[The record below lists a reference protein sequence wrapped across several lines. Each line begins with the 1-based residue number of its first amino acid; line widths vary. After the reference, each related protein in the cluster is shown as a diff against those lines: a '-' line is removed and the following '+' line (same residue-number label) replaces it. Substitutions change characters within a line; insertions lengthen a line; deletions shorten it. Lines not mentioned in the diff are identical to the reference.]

1 MKVLIIEDSRLAR
14 LELKELLQA
23 YPQLELVG
31 EAADVP
37 TALKLVAAKQP
48 DLLLLDIDLGGATA
62 FDLLAELVF
71 VPKII
76 FTTAFA
82 EHALQAF
89 NYPTVDYLLK
99 PVTAE
104 RLAQALAKLP
114 LPSLANAAQATTT
127 QTSTDQGPADQNPGD
142 QNPGDQNPADQN
154 PGEESSAS
162 NPPERLL
169 QADSNFFVKDGED
182 CYFLKI
188 NDVRWFEAV
197 GNYSKVHLKSAA
209 PMVYRTLASIEQR
222 LAPGLF
228 FRANRQQLVNLTA
241 VVSIEPSVSGGLTLR
256 LQCGTEVEVSRRQSA
271 ELRQQ
276 LSL

>member
-37 TALKLVAAKQP
+37 TALKLVAVKQP

-99 PVTAE
+99 PVTEE
-104 RLAQALAKLP
+104 RLALALAKLP

-127 QTSTDQGPADQNPGD
+127 QTSTDQG
-142 QNPGDQNPADQN
+142 PADQN

-188 NDVRWFEAV
+188 SDVRWFEAI

>member
-1 MKVLIIEDSRLAR
+1 MIKVLIIEDSRLAR
-14 LELKELLQA
+14 LELTSLLQHW
-23 YPQLELVG
+23 PQLQLMG

-37 TALKLVAAKQP
+37 TALSMIASAKP
-48 DLLLLDIDLGGATA
+48 DLLLLDIDLAGATA

-71 VPKII
+71 IPKII
-76 FTTAFA
+76 FTTAYA

-99 PVTAE
+99 PITAE

-114 LPSLANAAQATTT
+114 LPAASDN
-127 QTSTDQGPADQNPGD
+127 QTPELPAV
-142 QNPGDQNPADQN
+142 A
-154 PGEESSAS
+154 
-162 NPPERLL
+162 ERLL
-169 QADSNFFVKDGED
+169 QADSNFFVKDGER

-188 NDVRWFEAV
+188 SDVRWFEAV
-197 GNYSKVHLKSAA
+197 GNYSKVHLASAA
-209 PMVYRTLASIEQR
+209 PLVYRTLASIEQR

-241 VVSIEPSVSGGLTLR
+241 VVAVEPAISGGLLLR
-256 LQCGTEVEVSRRQSA
+256 LQDGTEVEVSRRQST

>member
-23 YPQLELVG
+23 YPQLQLVG

-89 NYPTVDYLLK
+89 NYPTVGLPTQASNRRALSTGIGQVAAAVAGKCCASYHHANLNRPRSSRPK
-99 PVTAE
+99 PRATKTQVRE
-104 RLAQALAKLP
+104 
-114 LPSLANAAQATTT
+114 AAQAIH
-127 QTSTDQGPADQNPGD
+127 Q
-142 QNPGDQNPADQN
+142 
-154 PGEESSAS
+154 SA
-162 NPPERLL
+162 
-169 QADSNFFVKDGED
+169 
-182 CYFLKI
+182 
-188 NDVRWFEAV
+188 
-197 GNYSKVHLKSAA
+197 YSKPIAIFSSKTVKIVTS
-209 PMVYRTLASIEQR
+209 
-222 LAPGLF
+222 
-228 FRANRQQLVNLTA
+228 
-241 VVSIEPSVSGGLTLR
+241 
-256 LQCGTEVEVSRRQSA
+256 
-271 ELRQQ
+271 
-276 LSL
+276 

>member
-23 YPQLELVG
+23 YPQLQLVG

-104 RLAQALAKLP
+104 RLALALAKLP
-114 LPSLANAAQATTT
+114 LPSLANAAQATTM
-127 QTSTDQGPADQNPGD
+127 QTSTDQGPADQNPG
-142 QNPGDQNPADQN
+142 DQN

-169 QADSNFFVKDGED
+169 QADSNFFIKDGED

-188 NDVRWFEAV
+188 SDVRWFEAI

-222 LAPGLF
+222 LVPGLF

>member
-104 RLAQALAKLP
+104 RLALALAKLP
-114 LPSLANAAQATTT
+114 LPSLANAAQATTM
-127 QTSTDQGPADQNPGD
+127 QTSTDQATADQNPGD
-142 QNPGDQNPADQN
+142 QNS
-154 PGEESSAS
+154 GEESSAS

-188 NDVRWFEAV
+188 SDVRWFEAI

>member
-104 RLAQALAKLP
+104 RLALALAKLP
-114 LPSLANAAQATTT
+114 LPSLANAAQATTI
-127 QTSTDQGPADQNPGD
+127 QTSTDQATADQNPG
-142 QNPGDQNPADQN
+142 DQN

-188 NDVRWFEAV
+188 SDVRWFEAI

>member
-37 TALKLVAAKQP
+37 TALKLVAVKQP

-104 RLAQALAKLP
+104 RLALALAKLP

-127 QTSTDQGPADQNPGD
+127 QTSTDQGAADQNPGD
-142 QNPGDQNPADQN
+142 QNS
-154 PGEESSAS
+154 GEESSAS

-188 NDVRWFEAV
+188 SDVRWFEAI

>member
-14 LELKELLQA
+14 LELKDLLQA
-23 YPQLELVG
+23 YPQLQLVG

-37 TALKLVAAKQP
+37 TALTLVAAKQP

-114 LPSLANAAQATTT
+114 LPSLDKCCASYRHANPQPTKAQLTKTRARKAT
-127 QTSTDQGPADQNPGD
+127 
-142 QNPGDQNPADQN
+142 
-154 PGEESSAS
+154 
-162 NPPERLL
+162 
-169 QADSNFFVKDGED
+169 QA
-182 CYFLKI
+182 I
-188 NDVRWFEAV
+188 
-197 GNYSKVHLKSAA
+197 H
-209 PMVYRTLASIEQR
+209 
-222 LAPGLF
+222 
-228 FRANRQQLVNLTA
+228 
-241 VVSIEPSVSGGLTLR
+241 
-256 LQCGTEVEVSRRQSA
+256 QSA
-271 ELRQQ
+271 CCKPIAIF
-276 LSL
+276 LSKMVMTVTS

>member
-23 YPQLELVG
+23 YPQLQLVG

-114 LPSLANAAQATTT
+114 LPSLANAAQATTM
-127 QTSTDQGPADQNPGD
+127 QTST
-142 QNPGDQNPADQN
+142 DQNPADQN
-154 PGEESSAS
+154 PSEESRAS

-169 QADSNFFVKDGED
+169 QADSNFFIKDGED

-188 NDVRWFEAV
+188 SDVRWFEAI

>member
-104 RLAQALAKLP
+104 RLALALAKLP
-114 LPSLANAAQATTT
+114 LPSLAKCC
-127 QTSTDQGPADQNPGD
+127 
-142 QNPGDQNPADQN
+142 
-154 PGEESSAS
+154 AS
-162 NPPERLL
+162 YN
-169 QADSNFFVKDGED
+169 
-182 CYFLKI
+182 
-188 NDVRWFEAV
+188 
-197 GNYSKVHLKSAA
+197 H
-209 PMVYRTLASIEQR
+209 
-222 LAPGLF
+222 
-228 FRANRQQLVNLTA
+228 ANLNRPRPCRPKPRRPK
-241 VVSIEPSVSGGLTLR
+241 PSR
-256 LQCGTEVEVSRRQSA
+256 PKPR
-271 ELRQQ
+271 
-276 LSL
+276 

>member
-104 RLAQALAKLP
+104 RLALALAKLP

-142 QNPGDQNPADQN
+142 QNPG
-154 PGEESSAS
+154 EESSAS
-162 NPPERLL
+162 HPPERLL

-188 NDVRWFEAV
+188 SDVRWFEAI

>member
-104 RLAQALAKLP
+104 RLALALAKLP
-114 LPSLANAAQATTT
+114 LPSLANAAQATTI
-127 QTSTDQGPADQNPGD
+127 QTSTDQATADQNPGD
-142 QNPGDQNPADQN
+142 QNS
-154 PGEESSAS
+154 GEESSTS

-169 QADSNFFVKDGED
+169 QADSNFFVKDGEE

-188 NDVRWFEAV
+188 SDVRWFEAI

>member
-23 YPQLELVG
+23 YPQLQLVG

-37 TALKLVAAKQP
+37 TAIKLVAAKQP

-104 RLAQALAKLP
+104 RLALALAKLP
-114 LPSLANAAQATTT
+114 LPSLANAAQATTM
-127 QTSTDQGPADQNPGD
+127 QTSTDQG
-142 QNPGDQNPADQN
+142 PADQN

-188 NDVRWFEAV
+188 SDVRWFEAI

>member
-104 RLAQALAKLP
+104 RLALALAKLP
-114 LPSLANAAQATTT
+114 LPSLANAAQATAT
-127 QTSTDQGPADQNPGD
+127 QTSIDQG
-142 QNPGDQNPADQN
+142 PADQN

-188 NDVRWFEAV
+188 SDVRWFEAI

-228 FRANRQQLVNLTA
+228 FRANRQQLVNLTT

>member
-14 LELKELLQA
+14 LELKELLLA
-23 YPQLELVG
+23 YPQLQLVG

-48 DLLLLDIDLGGATA
+48 DLLLLDIDLAGATA

-114 LPSLANAAQATTT
+114 LPTSGENSADEKSSHEKSSDENSADKNTT
-127 QTSTDQGPADQNPGD
+127 DEADDNT
-142 QNPGDQNPADQN
+142 A
-154 PGEESSAS
+154 

-169 QADSNFFVKDGED
+169 QADSNFFIKDGDD

-188 NDVRWFEAV
+188 NDVRWFEAI

>member
-104 RLAQALAKLP
+104 RLALALAKLP
-114 LPSLANAAQATTT
+114 LPSLANAAQATAT
-127 QTSTDQGPADQNPGD
+127 QTSIDQGPADQNPG
-142 QNPGDQNPADQN
+142 DQN

-188 NDVRWFEAV
+188 SDVRWFEAI

>member
-1 MKVLIIEDSRLAR
+1 MIKVLIIEDSRLAR
-14 LELKELLQA
+14 LELTSLLQLW
-23 YPQLELVG
+23 PQLQLVG

-37 TALKLVAAKQP
+37 TALSMIASTKP
-48 DLLLLDIDLGGATA
+48 DLLLLDIDLAGATA

-71 VPKII
+71 IPKII
-76 FTTAFA
+76 FTTAYA

-99 PVTAE
+99 PITAE

-114 LPSLANAAQATTT
+114 LPATSDR
-127 QTSTDQGPADQNPGD
+127 QTPELPAV
-142 QNPGDQNPADQN
+142 A
-154 PGEESSAS
+154 
-162 NPPERLL
+162 ERLL
-169 QADSNFFVKDGED
+169 QADSNFFVKDGER

-188 NDVRWFEAV
+188 SDVRWFEAV
-197 GNYSKVHLKSAA
+197 GNYSKVHLATA
-209 PMVYRTLASIEQR
+209 VPLVYRTLASIEQR

-241 VVSIEPSVSGGLTLR
+241 VVAVEPAISGGLLLR
-256 LQCGTEVEVSRRQSA
+256 LQDGTEVEVSRRQST

>member
-104 RLAQALAKLP
+104 RLALALAKLP
-114 LPSLANAAQATTT
+114 LQSLANAAQATTT
-127 QTSTDQGPADQNPGD
+127 QTSTDQGTADQNPG
-142 QNPGDQNPADQN
+142 DQN

-188 NDVRWFEAV
+188 SDVRWFEAI

>member
-23 YPQLELVG
+23 YPQLQLVG

-104 RLAQALAKLP
+104 RLALALAKLP
-114 LPSLANAAQATTT
+114 LPSLANAAQATTM
-127 QTSTDQGPADQNPGD
+127 QTSTDQGR
-142 QNPGDQNPADQN
+142 ADQN

-169 QADSNFFVKDGED
+169 QADSNFFIKDGED

-188 NDVRWFEAV
+188 SDVRWFEAI

-222 LAPGLF
+222 LVPGLF

>member
-14 LELKELLQA
+14 LELKDLLQA
-23 YPQLELVG
+23 YPQLQLVG

-37 TALKLVAAKQP
+37 TALRLVATKQP
-48 DLLLLDIDLGGATA
+48 DLLLLDIDLAGATA

-76 FTTAFA
+76 FTTAYA

-114 LPSLANAAQATTT
+114 LPSQDNGAQQQHTSM
-127 QTSTDQGPADQNPGD
+127 QTPTEQN
-142 QNPGDQNPADQN
+142 QHEVNNT
-154 PGEESSAS
+154 S
-162 NPPERLL
+162 NPSERLL
-169 QADSNFFVKDGED
+169 QADSNFFIKDGDD

-188 NDVRWFEAV
+188 SDVRWFEAI

>member
-23 YPQLELVG
+23 YPQLQLVG

-37 TALKLVAAKQP
+37 TALTLVAAKQP

-99 PVTAE
+99 PVTAD

-114 LPSLANAAQATTT
+114 LPSLENSTEVKSPDEKNAKVPTPTE
-127 QTSTDQGPADQNPGD
+127 QNQPEG
-142 QNPGDQNPADQN
+142 NNT
-154 PGEESSAS
+154 S

-169 QADSNFFVKDGED
+169 QADSNFFIKDGDD

-188 NDVRWFEAV
+188 NDVRWFEAI

>member
-104 RLAQALAKLP
+104 RLALALAKLP
-114 LPSLANAAQATTT
+114 LPSLANAAQATTM
-127 QTSTDQGPADQNPGD
+127 QTSTDQNPG
-142 QNPGDQNPADQN
+142 DQN

-188 NDVRWFEAV
+188 SDVRWFEAI

>member
-23 YPQLELVG
+23 YPQLQLVG

-104 RLAQALAKLP
+104 RLALALAKLP
-114 LPSLANAAQATTT
+114 LPSLANAAQATTM
-127 QTSTDQGPADQNPGD
+127 QTSTDQG
-142 QNPGDQNPADQN
+142 PADQN

-188 NDVRWFEAV
+188 SDVRWFEAI